1 MAASWQ
7 LGALAGN
14 VDADSEV
21 GGRIV
26 DIQKQ
31 LDWILDL
38 LRDQAAEGRVL
49 VVDVCDALAEHCR
62 PSGGCSIRFAG
73 VSGVEVLVNP
83 VELIRAVRNLVD
95 NAVRAAGDVGT
106 VEVTVRRARGRVVLE
121 VEDDGPG
128 FGVLKPQT
136 GHGLVCVRQFADRY
150 GGTVKFGRSNLG
162 GARVSLSVPLA
173 PSQLSA

>member
-14 VDADSEV
+14 LDADSEV

-31 LDWILDL
+31 LDWVLDL
-38 LRDQAAEGRVL
+38 LRDHAGEGRVL
-49 VVDVCDALAEHCR
+49 MVDVCDALAEHCC
-62 PSGGCSIRFAG
+62 PSGGCQVRFSG
-73 VSGVEVLVNP
+73 VSGANVLVDP
-83 VELIRAVRNLVD
+83 VELVRAVRNLVD
-95 NAVRAAGDVGT
+95 NAIRAAGDVGT
-106 VEVTVRRARGRVVLE
+106 VEVTVRRAGSAVVLE

-128 FGVLKPQT
+128 FGKLKPHT
-136 GHGLVCVRQFADRY
+136 GHGLVCVRQFAARY
-150 GGTVKFGRSNLG
+150 GGALEFGRSTMG
-162 GARVSLSVPLA
+162 GARVSLTVPLA